1 MVGLKAMLGC
11 IGVPCGA
18 AILHVSVCI
27 YGSHCFSD
35 AMVDYKL
42 LFPQCLLFS
51 W

>member
-11 IGVPCGA
+11 IGCPCGA
-18 AILHVSVCI
+18 AIVHVSVCV

-42 LFPQCLLFS
+42 VLPQCLLLA